1 MSYIVMRGQWCN
13 IVLNVHVP
21 REDDDSNNNFYEE
34 LQQVFEHFFQYNMK
48 ILSGGCKIE
57 EQGYFQTDIWE

>member
-21 REDDDSNNNFYEE
+21 REDDDSNDNFYEE
-34 LQQVFEHFFQYNMK
+34 LQQVFELFFFST
-48 ILSGGCKIE
+48 I
-57 EQGYFQTDIWE
+57 